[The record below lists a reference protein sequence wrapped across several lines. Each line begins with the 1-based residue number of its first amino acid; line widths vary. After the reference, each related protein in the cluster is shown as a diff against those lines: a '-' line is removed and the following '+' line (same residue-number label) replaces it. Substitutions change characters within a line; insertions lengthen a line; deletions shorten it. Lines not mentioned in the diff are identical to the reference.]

1 MELVCWARV
10 FFELHVVE
18 DWNDFVAEACSS
30 AVARVI
36 VFRLFTCEANPPC
49 LCVWPLLGCPALE
62 KPSGQRS

>member
-1 MELVCWARV
+1 MELVRWARV

-36 VFRLFTCEANPPC
+36 VSGLFTCKANLPH
-49 LCVWPLLGCPALE
+49 LCVWPWSECLVLE